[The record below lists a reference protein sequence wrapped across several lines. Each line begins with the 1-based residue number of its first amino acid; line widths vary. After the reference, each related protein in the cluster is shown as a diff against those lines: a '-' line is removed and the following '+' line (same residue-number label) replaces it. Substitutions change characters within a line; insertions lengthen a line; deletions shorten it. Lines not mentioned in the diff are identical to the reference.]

1 MMGSQ
6 LLALKNQDILS
17 SQHLPK
23 ENITKDMMQSVEQEI
38 PPDVISQLF
47 CSKSIQ
53 SFDHP

>member
-1 MMGSQ
+1 MMGTQ

-38 PPDVISQLF
+38 PPDLMSTILQ
-47 CSKSIQ
+47 
-53 SFDHP
+53 

>member
-1 MMGSQ
+1 MRQ

-38 PPDVISQLF
+38 PPDLISQLF